1 MAYFTAHSVYFQGC
15 DAKARQWGEHFSVP
29 IHNFVTLRDM
39 VKMLWSSGAN
49 DVLVFRYQNNPPK
62 LRSALAVLV
71 VLYLV
76 LLKARA
82 YKMAVVWICHNV
94 DQDTLPHHKWIE
106 RIRRRLLA
114 RRADLVFVL
123 DPFFVKHCVRPDAI
137 PITFG
142 PKKDGSTG
150 AETIASIKDLAQ
162 QVDRVILIAGQDG
175 GKYKAFQRIPELHN
189 HFRALGFRA
198 GFVTAGMA
206 ADRSFPAEL
215 EADLLRIDEPNLWET
230 DLCDLVHYVYRE
242 NADMSIP
249 YTIYAAATAGIPVI
263 TLDDSLLAMIL
274 LRERIGQPIGMLST
288 EGESTYDFEGFL
300 ARHHWSSLQS
310 ALAKAGISV

>member
-1 MAYFTAHSVYFQGC
+1 MAFFTANSVYFQGR
-15 DAKARQWGEHFSVP
+15 DAKAQQWVEHFSVP
-29 IHNFVTLRDM
+29 VHHFETLRHM
-39 VKMLWSSGAN
+39 LEILWSSGAN

-62 LRSALAVLV
+62 LLSALAVLI

-114 RRADLVFVL
+114 RRADVVFVL
-123 DPFFVKHCVRPDAI
+123 DPFFVKHCMRPDAM

-142 PKKDGSTG
+142 RKMDGSTR

-162 QVDRVILIAGQDG
+162 RVDRVILIAGQDG
-175 GKYKAFQRIPELHN
+175 GKYKAFQRIPELQD
-189 HFRALGFRA
+189 HFRALGIRA
-198 GFVTAGMA
+198 GFVVAGMA
-206 ADRSFPAEL
+206 ADRSFSTEV
-215 EADLLRIDEPNLWET
+215 EVNILRICEPNLRES
-230 DLCDLVHYVYRE
+230 DLRELVHFVYRE
-242 NADMSIP
+242 NADISIP

-263 TLDDSLLAMIL
+263 TSDDSLLAKIL
-274 LRERIGQPIGMLST
+274 LRERIGKPIGMLSS
-288 EGESTYDFEGFL
+288 EGESAYDFEDFL
-300 ARHHWSSLQS
+300 VRHDWGSLQA